1 MNKRGQVWIETV
13 IYILIGLSLIALV
26 LAFVTPRINQQRDK
40 IIIEQTI
47 VSLNIFDEKI
57 NEVIDAGKDNRRI
70 IEFSMK
76 QGALYF
82 NLQDD
87 EIVFT
92 LSNLGSLY
100 SEPNVAVPIGS
111 VIVKTTERNDVSA
124 VNLTLQYKN
133 RADLTFNS
141 LNNKKFNP
149 SSIPYKFAIENK
161 GIQAGSLYS
170 IEITQLT

>member
-70 IEFSMK
+70 VEFSMK

-82 NLQDD
+82 NLQDE
-87 EIVFT
+87 EIVFV

-100 SEPNVAVPIGS
+100 SEPNVAVPIGR

-133 RADLTFNS
+133 RVDLTFNS

-161 GIQAGSLYS
+161 GIQAGSLYN